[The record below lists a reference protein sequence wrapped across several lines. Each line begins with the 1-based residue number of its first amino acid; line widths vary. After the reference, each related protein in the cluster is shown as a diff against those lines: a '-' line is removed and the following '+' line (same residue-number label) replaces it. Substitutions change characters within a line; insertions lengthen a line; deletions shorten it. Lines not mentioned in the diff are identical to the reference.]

1 MEGRGEKMTQQFI
14 EPGKAYTTTQYGY
27 FLGFTENYIR
37 RLIRH
42 GRIIATKP
50 MGGHHRINGEEIQR
64 ILDGLQGQGRVPAV
78 PLDEPADVIHVT
90 EEQATRIFGGP
101 PKPTADPP
109 KPPTEDEGGAS
120 LYEQL
125 VRKYGE

>member
-1 MEGRGEKMTQQFI
+1 MTQEII
-14 EPGKAYTTTQYGY
+14 EPAKAYTTTQAGY

-50 MGGHHRINGEEIQR
+50 MGGHHRITGEEVQR
-64 ILDGLQGQGRVPAV
+64 ILDGLEGGGRVPRA
-78 PLDEPADVIHVT
+78 PTDQPADVHVT
-90 EEQATRIFGGP
+90 EEQ
-101 PKPTADPP
+101 TARMFSNAHRPAEDPP
-109 KPPTEDEGGAS
+109 KPPAEEEEGLS
-120 LYEQL
+120 LYEQM